1 MNNLNRPVRRSLR
14 IKNKQSPPRD
24 HTSRRCKFKGSVKA
38 AVRAPLSQTK
48 KRKKEV
54 KVRRVIRV
62 RRALMI
68 KTRITMSLKRRS
80 GRTAWQPRKSKCRK
94 SLAKS
99 EDPKANSNFN

>member
-24 HTSRRCKFKGSVKA
+24 HTSRRCKFKGLVKA
-38 AVRAPLSQTK
+38 AVKAQLSPTK

-68 KTRITMSLKRRS
+68 NARITMSLKRRI

-99 EDPKANSNFN
+99 GDPKANSNFN

>member
-24 HTSRRCKFKGSVKA
+24 YTSRRCKFKGSVKA

-62 RRALMI
+62 RRVLMI

-99 EDPKANSNFN
+99 GDPKANSNFN